1 MIIISQMSM
10 LMSLQQATLDSD
22 NSASSVRR
30 RKGAETGRK
39 FDCQKSP
46 GTESESDN

>member
-1 MIIISQMSM
+1 M

-22 NSASSVRR
+22 SSVRR
-30 RKGAETGRK
+30 RK

-46 GTESESDN
+46 GSDSESDN

>member
-1 MIIISQMSM
+1 MSM

-22 NSASSVRR
+22 TSSSVGR
-30 RKGAETGRK
+30 RKGVETDRK

-46 GTESESDN
+46 GSESDN